1 MRVVIS
7 SWNQYSMVGNSLGLW
22 VWELVTALGGVPG
35 HTSSWFWGGS
45 KCAFFVAFVD
55 LYHSYSA
62 IRSWGPSL
70 AGNGKG
76 ISRKARTREGKL
88 LPPVKG
94 QARVRMKMESGH
106 CRVRRVEMERGWILT
121 GSKGKVH
128 APRTRACDKLC
139 LLCDF
144 NKEPLPRVPR
154 ASVSTQ
160 SPGHGE
166 NAVPLL
172 CCFVFS
178 EVQQPTDRTT
188 SPCFWFPAYSRP
200 EDQKSSWK
208 VLPGE
213 KHESISY
220 EIIRN
225 TRCEGAE
232 DCKIIFLFY
241 PVLCNQKS
249 SLDSW
254 GRGKAG
260 EPVGE
265 TESN

>member
-1 MRVVIS
+1 
-7 SWNQYSMVGNSLGLW
+7 MVKESAGRLEQGKGNSSLLSKDRPEWGWKWKVGIVGLDVLKW
-22 VWELVTALGGVPG
+22 REVESWLEVREKYMPQGQG
-35 HTSSWFWGGS
+35 H
-45 KCAFFVAFVD
+45 V
-55 LYHSYSA
+55 
-62 IRSWGPSL
+62 I
-70 AGNGKG
+70 N
-76 ISRKARTREGKL
+76 
-88 LPPVKG
+88 
-94 QARVRMKMESGH
+94 
-106 CRVRRVEMERGWILT
+106 
-121 GSKGKVH
+121 
-128 APRTRACDKLC
+128 C

-188 SPCFWFPAYSRP
+188 SPCFWFPAYSRQ

-241 PVLCNQKS
+241 PVLCNRKS

-265 TESN
+265 TESNKKKLLIWNLTTLSCRLKLSFEVSLLELGSVSYAIPDEKEN